1 MALLLLLLVVVVA
14 RERPKRIAMV
24 RYGLDRT
31 AIGAG
36 SENEYMENGCR
47 S

>member
-1 MALLLLLLVVVVA
+1 MALLLLLVVVVE
-14 RERPKRIAMV
+14 RERLKKAAMV
-24 RYGLDRT
+24 RDGLDRT
-31 AIGAG
+31 AMGAG